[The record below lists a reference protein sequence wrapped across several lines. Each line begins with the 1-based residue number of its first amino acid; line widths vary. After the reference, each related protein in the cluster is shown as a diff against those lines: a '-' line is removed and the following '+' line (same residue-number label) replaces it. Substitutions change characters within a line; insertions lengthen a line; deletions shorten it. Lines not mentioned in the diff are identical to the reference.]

1 MELDATLCSDSLLK
15 DFFNEYLRVQVR
27 EFVYARTT
35 CAWRCYVSSM
45 RDIDMVRAQK
55 HYADTHSRLFNVAC

>member
-27 EFVYARTT
+27 EFVYARST

-45 RDIDMVRAQK
+45 RDMVRAQK
-55 HYADTHSRLFNVAC
+55 YYADTHSRLFNVAC